1 MTVKSK
7 ADILSSIAADMA
19 DNNAG
24 LISAEDV
31 RSNMTDTVDSIN
43 SIVGSGDH
51 DVAYP
56 FVNNVRTQKLFITE
70 SGVQFPTGTQ
80 YEPYPGPGLVIH
92 NDLGGLTTGDPHT
105 QYLPVAGTRPMTS
118 GLPMG
123 DGNWI
128 NESGHP
134 SRGLRFEYGDSETI
148 HVAGSFKHSDN
159 STQSSAKGVA
169 SAWINF
175 DGSGV
180 SNIPVV
186 NASHNIDSITRLEQG
201 KYQIYFTSG
210 TLMDNSYVA
219 VGNSNSTT
227 SASSK
232 EDFDLNTVGLVLR
245 AGDDASALRSIT
257 YVVRN
262 DNGEYVDSEINDLV
276 VFGHS
281 PGTTADTGVTVS

>member
-31 RSNMTDTVDSIN
+31 RNNMTDTVDSMN
-43 SIVGSGDH
+43 SIIASGDH

-56 FVNNVRTQKLFITE
+56 FINNVRSKKLFITE

-80 YEPYPGPGLVIH
+80 YEHFPGAAGISH
-92 NDLGGLTTGDPHT
+92 NTLGGLTTGDPHT
-105 QYLPVAGTRPMTS
+105 QYLPVGGTRPMTS

-148 HVAGSFKHSDN
+148 HVAGSFNHSDG

-180 SNIPVV
+180 SHLPVV
-186 NASHNIDSITRLEQG
+186 NASHNIDSITRLDQG

-210 TLMDNSYVA
+210 TLMDNYYVA
-219 VGNSNSTT
+219 MGNSNSTT

-262 DNGEYVDSEINDLV
+262 DNGEYVDSELNDLV

-281 PGTTADTGVTVS
+281 PGTTADSSVTVS